1 MQKINESVQDAE
13 TTWNDTNDNL
23 RNLRDKYQRAVILWQ
38 KYRESSDVIKNWA
51 DDQMN
56 SIGMLQPLDANDVE
70 VKIFDDF
77 NNNSNVF

>member
-70 VKIFDDF
+70 VKTIFI
-77 NNNSNVF
+77 